1 MTEAQ
6 LSVCKT
12 CLNRKKGV
20 FDAHDICNVRGLR
33 LKPEEECPYYE
44 KDTKVITTTE
54 DKQLSIKPNAD
65 RAKNAIIAVLVV
77 MSLDI
82 ISGLSSVMQLD
93 LLNDV
98 SNGVAVSDEA
108 FAANDLREQA
118 IGYVYLVAFI
128 VSAVFFILW
137 FRRAY
142 YNLQVRTGN
151 CQHSD
156 GWAAGSW
163 FVPIISLYRP
173 YQMMKELATETSSLL
188 SIASG
193 KEVKSDTDTIGI
205 WWALWIITNY
215 IGNYIFKNIFSGETI
230 ENLTDSTILQIVN
243 AVIAIPM
250 ALVTVSMIK
259 KYAAKET
266 ALTQEEKSSD
276 FIL

>member
-6 LSVCKT
+6 LSICKT

-20 FDAHDICNVRGLR
+20 FDAQDICNVRGLR

-44 KDTKVITTTE
+44 KDTKVITATE

-118 IGYVYLVAFI
+118 IGYAYLAAFI

-163 FVPIISLYRP
+163 FLPIISLYRP
-173 YQMMKELATETSSLL
+173 YQIMRELATETSSLL

-215 IGNYIFKNIFSGETI
+215 IGNYLFKNVFGVETVEDFI
-230 ENLTDSTILQIVN
+230 NTTILQIVN

-266 ALTQEEKSSD
+266 ALNQEEKSSD

>member
-6 LSVCKT
+6 LSACKT

-20 FDAHDICNVRGLR
+20 FDAQDICNVRGLR

-98 SNGVAVSDEA
+98 SNGVAVSDET

-173 YQMMKELATETSSLL
+173 YQIMRELATETSSLL

-266 ALTQEEKSSD
+266 ALTQEEKSSE